1 MIDRKARDQP
11 VGVERIRIL
20 LRPPAAPGCCC
31 CSSFSSYIGSDW
43 DGGYRATVLLMMNMY
58 PHAYMHVQRA
68 MGYPPACRP
77 AVWLWQHGRHERP
90 ASSLPIA
97 AYADEMEK
105 IRTHRYRHSSQAQA
119 TSKQQQQQQLSE
131 IDLFLSHSVC
141 MYVYMCA
148 ARWRQRCMYASQF
161 K

>member
-1 MIDRKARDQP
+1 M
-11 VGVERIRIL
+11 GVERIRIL

-31 CSSFSSYIGSDW
+31 CCSSSSSSYIGSDW